1 MFIIYNERIKIVNSY
16 TLQDKVIFYF
26 MYKIYLYHPI
36 IYNRQIDYDEKTILA
51 CVFLQLVL
59 GTVFAQTVDST
70 HIKNMHAYYKKHFS
84 DPTDPIVLTASDT
97 LLDMAI
103 RCNDTV
109 MSKIALGAKLDYYYY
124 GQGENRTDSV
134 IAGVNRLK
142 RFARSVGNAELY
154 YWAWA
159 ARLVNYYIIQG
170 EYNIALLEAEKML
183 QEAKKEGKQ
192 ESIAECYYALAN
204 VYAAKGLMK
213 KSQEFMLKEIDIF
226 ENTDVVRYN
235 ISCQYSD
242 AAKIYIDLGEEEK
255 APELLKKALK
265 AVKSP
270 YHAVTANLV
279 YVSLYL
285 AQGDTVAAR
294 QALEKC
300 RQMYADEPSLKRHI
314 HYLYDVEIDYDWKV
328 GNYQKALNVLD
339 ERETELKRKNNLA
352 TLMQLRKT
360 KADILWDM
368 NRKEE
373 AAGLYRDFLLE
384 QKKEKERNEEVAT
397 GEFATML
404 NLQQL
409 TAEKGRL
416 EKISQEKQLQ
426 NTRII
431 LFSVIG
437 ILCVVIVF
445 LWQQRKL
452 NAKLEKS
459 RDKLDEKNRILIEA
473 KEELRKAKEVAEQ
486 SNWLKTMFIQNMS
499 HEIRT
504 PLNSIVGFSG
514 VLVDMLDDKE
524 DIGQYVALIE
534 SNSKLLLKLVGDILD
549 ISILDS
555 EVEIKHNAVDVNACC
570 QASIDAAGTLFSPD
584 TKLIFKPACDEL
596 IINSNYNYIVQVLDN
611 LLSNASKFTHEGSV
625 TLAYEVK
632 KETNQ
637 LIFTVTDTGIGIPI
651 DEQEHV
657 FERFVK
663 LDNFSQGAGL
673 GLSICRIVAERLG
686 GFLII
691 DREYTQGTRFIFCV
705 SM

>member
-1 MFIIYNERIKIVNSY
+1 MLK
-16 TLQDKVIFYF
+16 
-26 MYKIYLYHPI
+26 
-36 IYNRQIDYDEKTILA
+36 KTILA
-51 CVFLQLVL
+51 CVLFHLVV
-59 GTVFAQTVDST
+59 GTISSQKIDS
-70 HIKNMHAYYKKHFS
+70 IDVKSMRAYYKQYFN

-97 LLDMAI
+97 LFDMAI

-109 MSKIALGAKLDYYYY
+109 MAKIALGAKVDYYYY
-124 GQGENRTDSV
+124 GQGENRTDSI

-142 RFARSVGNAELY
+142 QYARSVGNAELY

-159 ARLVNYYIIQG
+159 ARLVNYYITQG

-183 QEAKKEGKQ
+183 QEAKGEKKQ
-192 ESIAECYYALAN
+192 GSIAECYYVLAN
-204 VYAAKGLMK
+204 VYAAKGLVK

-226 ENTDVVRYN
+226 ENANVFRYN

-242 AAKIYIDLGEEEK
+242 VAKIYIDLGEAEK

-265 AVKSP
+265 TSKST
-270 YHAVTANLV
+270 YHEVTAKLV

-285 AQGDTVAAR
+285 AQGDTAAAR
-294 QALEKC
+294 KALEEC
-300 RQMYADEPSLKRHI
+300 RQMYMEEPSMKRHI
-314 HYLYDVEIDYDWKV
+314 HYLYDVEIDYNWRV
-328 GNYQKALNVLD
+328 GNYNKALSVLD
-339 ERETELKRKNNLA
+339 ERETELRKKNNLT
-352 TLMQLRKT
+352 TLMALRKT

-384 QKKEKERNEEVAT
+384 QKKEKERNEEIT
-397 GEFATML
+397 TSEFATML

-409 TAEKGRL
+409 NAEKVRL
-416 EKISQEKQLQ
+416 EKISQKKQLQ

-431 LFSVIG
+431 LFSVLG
-437 ILCVVIVF
+437 LLCIVVIF

-452 NAKLEKS
+452 NAKLHRAKN
-459 RDKLDEKNRILIEA
+459 KLDEQNRTLIKAE
-473 KEELRKAKEVAEQ
+473 EELRKAKEVAEQ

-514 VLVDMLDDKE
+514 VLVDMLDEKE

-570 QASIDAAGTLFSPD
+570 QASIDAAGASFDPGV
-584 TKLIFKPACDEL
+584 KLIFEPACDDL

-611 LLSNASKFTHEGSV
+611 LLGNASKFTHEGSV

-632 KETNQ
+632 KEENQ
-637 LIFTVTDTGIGIPI
+637 LIFTVTDTGIGIPVE
-651 DEQEHV
+651 EQERV

-686 GFLII
+686 GYLRI
-691 DREYTQGTRFIFCV
+691 DKGYTQGTRVIFCV

>member
-1 MFIIYNERIKIVNSY
+1 MLK
-16 TLQDKVIFYF
+16 
-26 MYKIYLYHPI
+26 
-36 IYNRQIDYDEKTILA
+36 KTILA
-51 CVFLQLVL
+51 CVLLHLVV
-59 GTVFAQTVDST
+59 GTISPQKIDSID
-70 HIKNMHAYYKKHFS
+70 IKSMRAYYKQYFN

-97 LLDMAI
+97 LFDMAI

-109 MSKIALGAKLDYYYY
+109 MAKIALGAKVDYYYY
-124 GQGENRTDSV
+124 GQGENRTDSI

-142 RFARSVGNAELY
+142 QYARSVGNAELY

-183 QEAKKEGKQ
+183 QEAKGEKKQ
-192 ESIAECYYALAN
+192 GSIAECYYALAN
-204 VYAAKGLMK
+204 VYTAKGLVK

-226 ENTDVVRYN
+226 ENANVFRYN

-242 AAKIYIDLGEEEK
+242 AAKIYIDLGEAEK

-265 AVKSP
+265 TSRST
-270 YHAVTANLV
+270 YHEVTAKLV

-285 AQGDTVAAR
+285 AQGDTAAAR
-294 QALEKC
+294 KALEEC
-300 RQMYADEPSLKRHI
+300 RQMYMGEPSMKRHI
-314 HYLYDVEIDYDWKV
+314 HYLYDVEIDYNWRV
-328 GNYQKALNVLD
+328 GNYNKALSVLD
-339 ERETELKRKNNLA
+339 ERETELRKKNNLT
-352 TLMQLRKT
+352 TLMALRKT

-384 QKKEKERNEEVAT
+384 QKKEKERNEEIT
-397 GEFATML
+397 TSEFATML

-409 TAEKGRL
+409 NAEKVRL
-416 EKISQEKQLQ
+416 EKISQKKQLQ
-426 NTRII
+426 NTRTI
-431 LFSVIG
+431 LFSVLG
-437 ILCVVIVF
+437 LLCIVVIF

-452 NAKLEKS
+452 NAKLHRAKN
-459 RDKLDEKNRILIEA
+459 KLDEQNRTLIKAE
-473 KEELRKAKEVAEQ
+473 EELRKAKEVAEQ

-504 PLNSIVGFSG
+504 PLNSMVGFSG
-514 VLVDMLDDKE
+514 VLVDMLDEKE

-570 QASIDAAGTLFSPD
+570 QASIDAAGASFDPGV
-584 TKLIFKPACDEL
+584 KLIFEPACDEL
-596 IINSNYNYIVQVLDN
+596 IINSNYSYIVQVLDN
-611 LLSNASKFTHEGSV
+611 LLGNASKFTHVGSV

-632 KETNQ
+632 KEDNQ
-637 LIFTVTDTGIGIPI
+637 LIFTVTDTGIGIPVE
-651 DEQEHV
+651 EQERV

-686 GFLII
+686 GYLRI
-691 DREYTQGTRFIFCV
+691 DKGYTQGTRVIFCV

>member
-1 MFIIYNERIKIVNSY
+1 MLK
-16 TLQDKVIFYF
+16 
-26 MYKIYLYHPI
+26 
-36 IYNRQIDYDEKTILA
+36 KTILA
-51 CVFLQLVL
+51 CVLLHLVV
-59 GTVFAQTVDST
+59 GTISPQKIDSID
-70 HIKNMHAYYKKHFS
+70 IKSMRAYYKQYFN

-97 LLDMAI
+97 LFDMAI

-109 MSKIALGAKLDYYYY
+109 MAKIALGAKVDYYYY
-124 GQGENRTDSV
+124 GQGENRTDSI

-142 RFARSVGNAELY
+142 QYARSVGNAELY

-183 QEAKKEGKQ
+183 QEAKGEKKQ
-192 ESIAECYYALAN
+192 GSIAECYYALAN
-204 VYAAKGLMK
+204 VYTAKGLVK

-226 ENTDVVRYN
+226 ENANVFRYN

-242 AAKIYIDLGEEEK
+242 AAKIYIDLGEAEK

-265 AVKSP
+265 TSRST
-270 YHAVTANLV
+270 YHEVTAKLV

-285 AQGDTVAAR
+285 AQGDTAAAR
-294 QALEKC
+294 KALEEC
-300 RQMYADEPSLKRHI
+300 RQMYMEEPSMKRHI
-314 HYLYDVEIDYDWKV
+314 HYLYDVEIDYNWRV
-328 GNYQKALNVLD
+328 GNCNKALSVLD
-339 ERETELKRKNNLA
+339 ERETELRKKNNLT
-352 TLMQLRKT
+352 TLMALRKT

-384 QKKEKERNEEVAT
+384 QKKEKERNEEIT
-397 GEFATML
+397 TSEFATML

-409 TAEKGRL
+409 NAEKVRL
-416 EKISQEKQLQ
+416 EKISQKKQLQ
-426 NTRII
+426 NTRTI
-431 LFSVIG
+431 LFSVLG
-437 ILCVVIVF
+437 LLCIVVIF

-452 NAKLEKS
+452 NAKLHRAKN
-459 RDKLDEKNRILIEA
+459 KLDEQNRTLIKAE
-473 KEELRKAKEVAEQ
+473 EELRKAKEVAEQ

-514 VLVDMLDDKE
+514 VLVDMLDEKE

-570 QASIDAAGTLFSPD
+570 QASIDAAGASFDPGVR
-584 TKLIFKPACDEL
+584 LIFEPACDEL

-611 LLSNASKFTHEGSV
+611 LLGNASKFTHEGSV
-625 TLAYEVK
+625 ALAYEVK
-632 KETNQ
+632 KEENQ
-637 LIFTVTDTGIGIPI
+637 LIFTVTDTGIGIPVE
-651 DEQEHV
+651 EQERV

-686 GFLII
+686 GYLRI
-691 DREYTQGTRFIFCV
+691 DKGYTQGTRVIFCV

>member
-1 MFIIYNERIKIVNSY
+1 MLK
-16 TLQDKVIFYF
+16 
-26 MYKIYLYHPI
+26 
-36 IYNRQIDYDEKTILA
+36 KTILA
-51 CVFLQLVL
+51 CVLLHLVV
-59 GTVFAQTVDST
+59 GTISPQKIDSID
-70 HIKNMHAYYKKHFS
+70 IKSMRAYYKRYFN

-97 LLDMAI
+97 LFDMAI

-109 MSKIALGAKLDYYYY
+109 MAKIALGAKVDYYYY
-124 GQGENRTDSV
+124 GQGENRTDSI

-142 RFARSVGNAELY
+142 QYARSVGNAELY

-183 QEAKKEGKQ
+183 QEAKGEKKQ
-192 ESIAECYYALAN
+192 GSIAECYYALAN
-204 VYAAKGLMK
+204 VYTAKGLVK

-226 ENTDVVRYN
+226 ENANVFRYN

-242 AAKIYIDLGEEEK
+242 AAKIYIDLGEAEK

-265 AVKSP
+265 TSRST
-270 YHAVTANLV
+270 YHEVTAKLV

-285 AQGDTVAAR
+285 AQGDTAAAR
-294 QALEKC
+294 KALEEC
-300 RQMYADEPSLKRHI
+300 RQMYMGEPSMKRHI
-314 HYLYDVEIDYDWKV
+314 HYLYDVEIDYNWRV
-328 GNYQKALNVLD
+328 GNYNKALSVLD
-339 ERETELKRKNNLA
+339 ERETELRKKNNLT
-352 TLMQLRKT
+352 TLMALRKT

-384 QKKEKERNEEVAT
+384 QKKEKERNEEIT
-397 GEFATML
+397 TSEFATML

-409 TAEKGRL
+409 NAEKVRL
-416 EKISQEKQLQ
+416 EKISQKKQLQ
-426 NTRII
+426 NTRTI
-431 LFSVIG
+431 LFSVLG
-437 ILCVVIVF
+437 LLCIVVIF

-452 NAKLEKS
+452 NAKLHRAKN
-459 RDKLDEKNRILIEA
+459 KLDEQNRTLIKAE
-473 KEELRKAKEVAEQ
+473 EELRKAKEVAEQ

-514 VLVDMLDDKE
+514 VLVDMLDEKE

-570 QASIDAAGTLFSPD
+570 QTSIDAAGASFDPGVR
-584 TKLIFKPACDEL
+584 LIFEPACDEL

-611 LLSNASKFTHEGSV
+611 LLGNASKFTHEGSV

-632 KETNQ
+632 KEENQ
-637 LIFTVTDTGIGIPI
+637 LIFTVTDTGIGIPVE
-651 DEQEHV
+651 EQERV

-686 GFLII
+686 GYLRI
-691 DREYTQGTRFIFCV
+691 DKGYTQGTRVIFCV

>member
-1 MFIIYNERIKIVNSY
+1 MLK
-16 TLQDKVIFYF
+16 
-26 MYKIYLYHPI
+26 
-36 IYNRQIDYDEKTILA
+36 KTILA
-51 CVFLQLVL
+51 CVLLHLVV
-59 GTVFAQTVDST
+59 GTISPQKIDSID
-70 HIKNMHAYYKKHFS
+70 IKSMRAYYKQYFN

-97 LLDMAI
+97 LFDMAI

-109 MSKIALGAKLDYYYY
+109 MAKIALGAKVDYYYY
-124 GQGENRTDSV
+124 GQGENRTDSI

-142 RFARSVGNAELY
+142 QYARSVGNAELY

-183 QEAKKEGKQ
+183 QEAKGEKKQ
-192 ESIAECYYALAN
+192 GSIAECYYALAN
-204 VYAAKGLMK
+204 VYTAKGLVK

-226 ENTDVVRYN
+226 ENANVFRYN

-242 AAKIYIDLGEEEK
+242 AAKIYIDLGEAEK

-265 AVKSP
+265 TSKST
-270 YHAVTANLV
+270 YHEVTAKLV

-285 AQGDTVAAR
+285 AQGDTAAAR
-294 QALEKC
+294 KALEEC
-300 RQMYADEPSLKRHI
+300 RQMYMGEPSMKRHI
-314 HYLYDVEIDYDWKV
+314 HYLYDVEIDYNWRV
-328 GNYQKALNVLD
+328 GNYNKALSVLD
-339 ERETELKRKNNLA
+339 ERETELRKKNNLT
-352 TLMQLRKT
+352 TLMALRKT

-384 QKKEKERNEEVAT
+384 QKKEKERNEEIT
-397 GEFATML
+397 TSEFATML

-409 TAEKGRL
+409 NAEKVRL
-416 EKISQEKQLQ
+416 EKTSQKKQLQ
-426 NTRII
+426 NTRTI
-431 LFSVIG
+431 LFSVLG
-437 ILCVVIVF
+437 LLCIVVIF

-452 NAKLEKS
+452 NAKLHRAKN
-459 RDKLDEKNRILIEA
+459 KLDEQNRTLIKAE
-473 KEELRKAKEVAEQ
+473 EELRKAKEAAEQ

-514 VLVDMLDDKE
+514 VLVDMLDEKE

-570 QASIDAAGTLFSPD
+570 QASIDAAGASFDPGVR
-584 TKLIFKPACDEL
+584 LIFEPACDEL

-611 LLSNASKFTHEGSV
+611 LLGNASKFTHEGSV

-632 KETNQ
+632 KEENQ
-637 LIFTVTDTGIGIPI
+637 LIFTVTDTGIGIPVE
-651 DEQEHV
+651 EQERV

-663 LDNFSQGAGL
+663 LDNFS
-673 GLSICRIVAERLG
+673 
-686 GFLII
+686 
-691 DREYTQGTRFIFCV
+691 
-705 SM
+705 

>member
-1 MFIIYNERIKIVNSY
+1 MLK
-16 TLQDKVIFYF
+16 
-26 MYKIYLYHPI
+26 
-36 IYNRQIDYDEKTILA
+36 KTILA
-51 CVFLQLVL
+51 CVLLHLVV
-59 GTVFAQTVDST
+59 GTISPQKIDSID
-70 HIKNMHAYYKKHFS
+70 IKSMRAYYKQYFN

-97 LLDMAI
+97 LFDMAI

-109 MSKIALGAKLDYYYY
+109 MAKIALGAKVDYYYY
-124 GQGENRTDSV
+124 GQGENRTDSI

-142 RFARSVGNAELY
+142 QYARSVGNAELY

-183 QEAKKEGKQ
+183 QEAKGEKKQ
-192 ESIAECYYALAN
+192 GSIAECYYALAN
-204 VYAAKGLMK
+204 VYTAKGLVK

-226 ENTDVVRYN
+226 ENANVFRYN

-242 AAKIYIDLGEEEK
+242 AAKIYIDLGEAEK

-265 AVKSP
+265 TSRST
-270 YHAVTANLV
+270 YHEVTAKLV

-285 AQGDTVAAR
+285 AQGDTAAAR
-294 QALEKC
+294 KALEEC
-300 RQMYADEPSLKRHI
+300 RQMYMGEPSMKRHI
-314 HYLYDVEIDYDWKV
+314 HYLYDVEIDYNWRV
-328 GNYQKALNVLD
+328 GNYNKALSVLD
-339 ERETELKRKNNLA
+339 ERETELRKKNNLT
-352 TLMQLRKT
+352 TLMALRKT

-384 QKKEKERNEEVAT
+384 QKKEKERNEEIT
-397 GEFATML
+397 TSEFATML

-409 TAEKGRL
+409 NAEKVRL
-416 EKISQEKQLQ
+416 EKTSQKKQLQ
-426 NTRII
+426 NTRTI
-431 LFSVIG
+431 LFSVLG
-437 ILCVVIVF
+437 LLCIVVIF

-452 NAKLEKS
+452 NAKLHRAKN
-459 RDKLDEKNRILIEA
+459 KLDEQNRTLIKAE
-473 KEELRKAKEVAEQ
+473 EELRKAKEVAEQ

-514 VLVDMLDDKE
+514 VLVDMLDEKE

-570 QASIDAAGTLFSPD
+570 QASIDAAGASFDPGVR
-584 TKLIFKPACDEL
+584 LIFEPACDEL

-611 LLSNASKFTHEGSV
+611 LLGNASKFTHEGSV

-632 KETNQ
+632 KEENQ
-637 LIFTVTDTGIGIPI
+637 LIFTVTDTGIGIPVE
-651 DEQEHV
+651 EQERV

-686 GFLII
+686 GYLRI
-691 DREYTQGTRFIFCV
+691 DKGYTQGTRVIFCV

>member
-1 MFIIYNERIKIVNSY
+1 MLK
-16 TLQDKVIFYF
+16 
-26 MYKIYLYHPI
+26 
-36 IYNRQIDYDEKTILA
+36 KTILA
-51 CVFLQLVL
+51 CVLLHLVV
-59 GTVFAQTVDST
+59 GTISPQKIDSID
-70 HIKNMHAYYKKHFS
+70 IKSMRAYYKQYFN

-97 LLDMAI
+97 LFDMAI

-109 MSKIALGAKLDYYYY
+109 MAKIALGAKVDYYYY
-124 GQGENRTDSV
+124 GQGENRTDSI

-142 RFARSVGNAELY
+142 QYARSVGNAELY

-183 QEAKKEGKQ
+183 QEAKGEKKQ
-192 ESIAECYYALAN
+192 GSIAECYYALAN
-204 VYAAKGLMK
+204 VYTAKGLVK

-226 ENTDVVRYN
+226 ENANVFRYN

-242 AAKIYIDLGEEEK
+242 AAKIYIDLGEAEK

-265 AVKSP
+265 TSRST
-270 YHAVTANLV
+270 YHEVTAKLV

-285 AQGDTVAAR
+285 AQGDTAAAR
-294 QALEKC
+294 KALEEC
-300 RQMYADEPSLKRHI
+300 RQMYMGEPSMKRHI
-314 HYLYDVEIDYDWKV
+314 HYLYDVEIDYNWRV
-328 GNYQKALNVLD
+328 GNYNKALSVLD
-339 ERETELKRKNNLA
+339 ERETELRKKNNLT
-352 TLMQLRKT
+352 TLMALRKT

-384 QKKEKERNEEVAT
+384 QKKEKERNEEIT
-397 GEFATML
+397 TSEFATML

-409 TAEKGRL
+409 NAEKVRL
-416 EKISQEKQLQ
+416 EKISQKKQLQ
-426 NTRII
+426 NTRTI
-431 LFSVIG
+431 LFSVLG
-437 ILCVVIVF
+437 LLCIVVIF

-452 NAKLEKS
+452 NAKLHRAKN
-459 RDKLDEKNRILIEA
+459 KLDEQNRTLIKAE
-473 KEELRKAKEVAEQ
+473 EELRKAKEVAEQ

-514 VLVDMLDDKE
+514 VLVDMLDEKE

-570 QASIDAAGTLFSPD
+570 QASIDAAGASFDPGVR
-584 TKLIFKPACDEL
+584 LIFEPACDEL

-611 LLSNASKFTHEGSV
+611 LLGNASKFTHVGSV

-632 KETNQ
+632 KEENQ
-637 LIFTVTDTGIGIPI
+637 LIFTVTDTGIGIPVE
-651 DEQEHV
+651 EQERV

-686 GFLII
+686 GYLRI
-691 DREYTQGTRFIFCV
+691 DKGYTQGTRVIFCV

>member
-1 MFIIYNERIKIVNSY
+1 MLK
-16 TLQDKVIFYF
+16 
-26 MYKIYLYHPI
+26 
-36 IYNRQIDYDEKTILA
+36 KTILA
-51 CVFLQLVL
+51 CVLLHLVV
-59 GTVFAQTVDST
+59 GTISPQKIDSID
-70 HIKNMHAYYKKHFS
+70 IKSMRAYYKQYFN

-97 LLDMAI
+97 LFDMAI

-109 MSKIALGAKLDYYYY
+109 MAKIALGAKVDYYYY
-124 GQGENRTDSV
+124 GQGENRTDSI

-142 RFARSVGNAELY
+142 QYARSVGNAELY

-183 QEAKKEGKQ
+183 QEAKGEKKQ
-192 ESIAECYYALAN
+192 GSIAECYYALAN
-204 VYAAKGLMK
+204 VYTAKGLVK
-213 KSQEFMLKEIDIF
+213 KSQEFMLREIDIF
-226 ENTDVVRYN
+226 ENPNVFRYN

-242 AAKIYIDLGEEEK
+242 AAKIYIDLGEAEK

-265 AVKSP
+265 TSKST
-270 YHAVTANLV
+270 YHEVTAKLV

-285 AQGDTVAAR
+285 AQGDTAAAR
-294 QALEKC
+294 KALEEC
-300 RQMYADEPSLKRHI
+300 RQMYMGEPSMKRHI
-314 HYLYDVEIDYDWKV
+314 HYLYDVEIDYNWRV
-328 GNYQKALNVLD
+328 GNYNKALSVLD
-339 ERETELKRKNNLA
+339 ERETELRKKNNLT
-352 TLMQLRKT
+352 TLMALRKT

-384 QKKEKERNEEVAT
+384 QKKEKERNEEIT
-397 GEFATML
+397 TSEFATML

-409 TAEKGRL
+409 NAEKVRL
-416 EKISQEKQLQ
+416 EKTSQKKQLQ
-426 NTRII
+426 NTRTI
-431 LFSVIG
+431 LFSVLG
-437 ILCVVIVF
+437 LLCIVVIF

-452 NAKLEKS
+452 NAKLHRAKN
-459 RDKLDEKNRILIEA
+459 KLDEQNRTLIKAE
-473 KEELRKAKEVAEQ
+473 EELRKAKEAAEQ

-514 VLVDMLDDKE
+514 VLVDMLDEKE

-570 QASIDAAGTLFSPD
+570 QASIDAAGASFDPGVR
-584 TKLIFKPACDEL
+584 LIFEPACDEL

-611 LLSNASKFTHEGSV
+611 LLGNASKFTHEGSV

-632 KETNQ
+632 KEENQ
-637 LIFTVTDTGIGIPI
+637 LIFTVTDTGIGIPVE
-651 DEQEHV
+651 EQERV

-686 GFLII
+686 GYLRI
-691 DREYTQGTRFIFCV
+691 DKGYTQGTRVIFCV

>member
-1 MFIIYNERIKIVNSY
+1 MLK
-16 TLQDKVIFYF
+16 
-26 MYKIYLYHPI
+26 
-36 IYNRQIDYDEKTILA
+36 KTILA
-51 CVFLQLVL
+51 CVLLHLVV
-59 GTVFAQTVDST
+59 GTISPQKIDSID
-70 HIKNMHAYYKKHFS
+70 IKSMRAYYKQYFN

-97 LLDMAI
+97 LFDMAI

-109 MSKIALGAKLDYYYY
+109 MAKIALGAKVDYYYY
-124 GQGENRTDSV
+124 GQGENRTDSI

-142 RFARSVGNAELY
+142 QYARSVGNAELY

-183 QEAKKEGKQ
+183 QEAKGEKKQ
-192 ESIAECYYALAN
+192 GSIAECYYALAN
-204 VYAAKGLMK
+204 VYTAKGLVK

-226 ENTDVVRYN
+226 ENANVFRYN

-242 AAKIYIDLGEEEK
+242 AAKIYIDLGEAEK

-265 AVKSP
+265 TSKST
-270 YHAVTANLV
+270 YHEVTAKLV

-285 AQGDTVAAR
+285 AQGDTAVAR
-294 QALEKC
+294 KALEEC
-300 RQMYADEPSLKRHI
+300 RQMYMEEPSMKRHI
-314 HYLYDVEIDYDWKV
+314 HYLYDVEIDYNWRV
-328 GNYQKALNVLD
+328 GDYNKALSVLD
-339 ERETELKRKNNLA
+339 ERETELRKKNNLT
-352 TLMQLRKT
+352 TLMALRKT

-384 QKKEKERNEEVAT
+384 QKKEKERNEEIT
-397 GEFATML
+397 TSEFATML

-409 TAEKGRL
+409 NAEKVRL
-416 EKISQEKQLQ
+416 EKISQKKQLQ
-426 NTRII
+426 NTRTI
-431 LFSVIG
+431 LFSVLG
-437 ILCVVIVF
+437 LLCIVVIF

-452 NAKLEKS
+452 NAKLHRAKN
-459 RDKLDEKNRILIEA
+459 KLDEQNRTLIKAE
-473 KEELRKAKEVAEQ
+473 EELRKAKEVAEQ

-514 VLVDMLDDKE
+514 VLVDMLDEKE

-570 QASIDAAGTLFSPD
+570 QASIDAAGASFDPGVR
-584 TKLIFKPACDEL
+584 LIFEPACDEL

-611 LLSNASKFTHEGSV
+611 LLGNASKFTHEGSV

-632 KETNQ
+632 KEENQ
-637 LIFTVTDTGIGIPI
+637 LIFTVTDTGIGIPVE
-651 DEQEHV
+651 EQERV

-686 GFLII
+686 GYLRI
-691 DREYTQGTRFIFCV
+691 DKGYTQGTRVIFCV

>member
-1 MFIIYNERIKIVNSY
+1 MLK
-16 TLQDKVIFYF
+16 
-26 MYKIYLYHPI
+26 
-36 IYNRQIDYDEKTILA
+36 KTILA
-51 CVFLQLVL
+51 CVLLHLVV
-59 GTVFAQTVDST
+59 GTISPQKIDSID
-70 HIKNMHAYYKKHFS
+70 IKSMRAYYKQYFN

-97 LLDMAI
+97 LFDMAI

-109 MSKIALGAKLDYYYY
+109 MAKIALGAKVDYYYY
-124 GQGENRTDSV
+124 GQGENRTDSI

-142 RFARSVGNAELY
+142 QYARSVGNAELY

-183 QEAKKEGKQ
+183 QEAKGEKKQ
-192 ESIAECYYALAN
+192 GSIAECYYALAN
-204 VYAAKGLMK
+204 VYTAKGLVK

-226 ENTDVVRYN
+226 ENANVFRYN

-242 AAKIYIDLGEEEK
+242 AAKIYIDLGEAEK

-265 AVKSP
+265 TSKST
-270 YHAVTANLV
+270 YHEVTAKLV

-285 AQGDTVAAR
+285 AQGDTAAAR
-294 QALEKC
+294 KALEEC
-300 RQMYADEPSLKRHI
+300 RQMYMGEPSMKRHI
-314 HYLYDVEIDYDWKV
+314 HYLYDVEIDYNWRV
-328 GNYQKALNVLD
+328 GNYNKALSVLD
-339 ERETELKRKNNLA
+339 ERETELRKKNNLT
-352 TLMQLRKT
+352 TLMALRKT

-384 QKKEKERNEEVAT
+384 QKKEKEKNEEIT
-397 GEFATML
+397 TSEFATML

-409 TAEKGRL
+409 NAEKVRL
-416 EKISQEKQLQ
+416 EKISQKKQLQ
-426 NTRII
+426 NTRTI
-431 LFSVIG
+431 LFSVLG
-437 ILCVVIVF
+437 LLCIVVIF

-452 NAKLEKS
+452 NAKLHRAKN
-459 RDKLDEKNRILIEA
+459 KLDEQNRTLIKAE
-473 KEELRKAKEVAEQ
+473 EELRKAKEVAEQ

-514 VLVDMLDDKE
+514 VLVDMLDEKE

-570 QASIDAAGTLFSPD
+570 QASIDAAGASFDPGVR
-584 TKLIFKPACDEL
+584 LIFEPACDEL
-596 IINSNYNYIVQVLDN
+596 IINSNYSYIVQVLDN
-611 LLSNASKFTHEGSV
+611 LLGNASKFTHEGSV

-632 KETNQ
+632 KEENQ
-637 LIFTVTDTGIGIPI
+637 LIFTVTDTGIGIPVE
-651 DEQEHV
+651 EQERV

-686 GFLII
+686 GYLRI
-691 DREYTQGTRFIFCV
+691 DKGYTQGTRVIFCV

>member
-1 MFIIYNERIKIVNSY
+1 MLK
-16 TLQDKVIFYF
+16 
-26 MYKIYLYHPI
+26 
-36 IYNRQIDYDEKTILA
+36 KTILA
-51 CVFLQLVL
+51 CVLLHLVV
-59 GTVFAQTVDST
+59 GTISPQKIDSID
-70 HIKNMHAYYKKHFS
+70 IKSMRAYYKQYFN

-97 LLDMAI
+97 LFDMAI

-109 MSKIALGAKLDYYYY
+109 MAKIALGAKVDYYYY
-124 GQGENRTDSV
+124 GQGENRTDSI

-142 RFARSVGNAELY
+142 QYARSVGNAELY

-183 QEAKKEGKQ
+183 QEAKGEKKQ
-192 ESIAECYYALAN
+192 GSIAECYYALAN
-204 VYAAKGLMK
+204 VYAAKGLVK

-226 ENTDVVRYN
+226 ENANVFRYN

-242 AAKIYIDLGEEEK
+242 AAKIYIDLGEAEK

-265 AVKSP
+265 TSKST
-270 YHAVTANLV
+270 YHEVTAKLV

-285 AQGDTVAAR
+285 AQGDTAAAR
-294 QALEKC
+294 KALEEC
-300 RQMYADEPSLKRHI
+300 RQMYMGEPSMKRHI
-314 HYLYDVEIDYDWKV
+314 HYLYDVEIDYNWRV
-328 GNYQKALNVLD
+328 GNYNKALSVLD
-339 ERETELKRKNNLA
+339 ERETELRKKNNLT
-352 TLMQLRKT
+352 TLMALRKT

-384 QKKEKERNEEVAT
+384 QKKEKERNEEIT
-397 GEFATML
+397 TSEFATML

-409 TAEKGRL
+409 NAEKVRL
-416 EKISQEKQLQ
+416 EKISQKKQLQ
-426 NTRII
+426 NTRTI
-431 LFSVIG
+431 LFSVLG
-437 ILCVVIVF
+437 LLCIVVIF

-452 NAKLEKS
+452 NAKLHRAKN
-459 RDKLDEKNRILIEA
+459 KLDEQNRTLIKAE
-473 KEELRKAKEVAEQ
+473 EELRKAKEVAEQ

-514 VLVDMLDDKE
+514 VLVDMLDEKE

-570 QASIDAAGTLFSPD
+570 QASIDAAGASFDPGVR
-584 TKLIFKPACDEL
+584 LIFEPACDEL
-596 IINSNYNYIVQVLDN
+596 IINSNYSYIVQVLDN
-611 LLSNASKFTHEGSV
+611 LLGNASKFTHEGSV

-632 KETNQ
+632 KEENQ
-637 LIFTVTDTGIGIPI
+637 LIFTVTDTGIGIPVE
-651 DEQEHV
+651 EQERV

-686 GFLII
+686 GYLRI
-691 DREYTQGTRFIFCV
+691 DKGYTQGTRVIFCV

>member
-1 MFIIYNERIKIVNSY
+1 MMK
-16 TLQDKVIFYF
+16 
-26 MYKIYLYHPI
+26 
-36 IYNRQIDYDEKTILA
+36 KTILA

-204 VYAAKGLMK
+204 VYVAKGLMK

>member
-1 MFIIYNERIKIVNSY
+1 MLK
-16 TLQDKVIFYF
+16 
-26 MYKIYLYHPI
+26 
-36 IYNRQIDYDEKTILA
+36 KTILA
-51 CVFLQLVL
+51 CVLLHLVV
-59 GTVFAQTVDST
+59 GTISPQKIDSID
-70 HIKNMHAYYKKHFS
+70 IKSMRAYYKQYFN

-97 LLDMAI
+97 LFDMAI

-109 MSKIALGAKLDYYYY
+109 MAKIALGAKVDYYYY
-124 GQGENRTDSV
+124 GQGENRTDSI

-142 RFARSVGNAELY
+142 QYARSVGNAELY

-183 QEAKKEGKQ
+183 QEAKGEKKQ
-192 ESIAECYYALAN
+192 GSIAECYYALAN
-204 VYAAKGLMK
+204 VYTAKGLVK

-226 ENTDVVRYN
+226 ENANVFRYN

-242 AAKIYIDLGEEEK
+242 AAKIYIDLGEAEK

-265 AVKSP
+265 TSRSI
-270 YHAVTANLV
+270 YHEVTAKLV

-285 AQGDTVAAR
+285 AQGDTAAAR
-294 QALEKC
+294 KALEEC
-300 RQMYADEPSLKRHI
+300 RQMYMGEPSMKRHI
-314 HYLYDVEIDYDWKV
+314 HYLYDVEIDYNWRV
-328 GNYQKALNVLD
+328 GNYNKALSVLD
-339 ERETELKRKNNLA
+339 ERETELRKKNNLT
-352 TLMQLRKT
+352 TLMALRKT

-384 QKKEKERNEEVAT
+384 QKKEKERNEEIT
-397 GEFATML
+397 TSEFATML

-409 TAEKGRL
+409 NAEKVRL
-416 EKISQEKQLQ
+416 EKISQKKQLQ
-426 NTRII
+426 NTRTI
-431 LFSVIG
+431 LFSVLG
-437 ILCVVIVF
+437 LLCIVVIF

-452 NAKLEKS
+452 NAKLHRAKN
-459 RDKLDEKNRILIEA
+459 KLDEQNRTLIKAE
-473 KEELRKAKEVAEQ
+473 EELRKAKEVAEQ

-514 VLVDMLDDKE
+514 VLVDMLDEKE

-570 QASIDAAGTLFSPD
+570 QASIDAAGASFDPGV
-584 TKLIFKPACDEL
+584 KLIFEPACDEL
-596 IINSNYNYIVQVLDN
+596 IINSNYSYIVQVLDN
-611 LLSNASKFTHEGSV
+611 LLGNASKFTHEGSV

-632 KETNQ
+632 KEENQ
-637 LIFTVTDTGIGIPI
+637 LIFTVTDTGIGIPVE
-651 DEQEHV
+651 EQERV

-686 GFLII
+686 GYLRI
-691 DREYTQGTRFIFCV
+691 DKGYTQGTRVIFCV

>member
-1 MFIIYNERIKIVNSY
+1 MLK
-16 TLQDKVIFYF
+16 
-26 MYKIYLYHPI
+26 
-36 IYNRQIDYDEKTILA
+36 KTILA
-51 CVFLQLVL
+51 CVLLHLVV
-59 GTVFAQTVDST
+59 GTISPQKIDSID
-70 HIKNMHAYYKKHFS
+70 IKSMRAYYKQYFN

-97 LLDMAI
+97 LFDMAI

-109 MSKIALGAKLDYYYY
+109 MAKIALGAKVDYYYY
-124 GQGENRTDSV
+124 GQGENRTDSI

-142 RFARSVGNAELY
+142 QYARSVGNAELY

-170 EYNIALLEAEKML
+170 EYNIALLETEKML
-183 QEAKKEGKQ
+183 QEAKGEKKQ
-192 ESIAECYYALAN
+192 GSIAECYYALAN
-204 VYAAKGLMK
+204 VYTAKGLVK

-226 ENTDVVRYN
+226 ENANVFRYN

-242 AAKIYIDLGEEEK
+242 AAKIYIDLGEAEK

-265 AVKSP
+265 TSKST
-270 YHAVTANLV
+270 YHEVTAKLV

-285 AQGDTVAAR
+285 AQGDTAAAR
-294 QALEKC
+294 KALEEC
-300 RQMYADEPSLKRHI
+300 RQMYMEEPSMKRHI
-314 HYLYDVEIDYDWKV
+314 HYLYDVEIDYNWRV
-328 GNYQKALNVLD
+328 GNYNKALSVLD
-339 ERETELKRKNNLA
+339 ERETELRKKNNLT
-352 TLMQLRKT
+352 TLMALRKT

-384 QKKEKERNEEVAT
+384 QKKEKERNEEIT
-397 GEFATML
+397 TSEFATML

-409 TAEKGRL
+409 NAEKVRL
-416 EKISQEKQLQ
+416 EKISQKKQLQ
-426 NTRII
+426 NTRTI
-431 LFSVIG
+431 LFSVLG
-437 ILCVVIVF
+437 LLCIVVIF

-452 NAKLEKS
+452 NAKLHRAKN
-459 RDKLDEKNRILIEA
+459 KLDEQNRTLIKAE
-473 KEELRKAKEVAEQ
+473 EELRKAKEVAEQ

-514 VLVDMLDDKE
+514 VLVDMLDEKE

-570 QASIDAAGTLFSPD
+570 QASIDAAGASFDPGVR
-584 TKLIFKPACDEL
+584 LIFEPACDEL

-611 LLSNASKFTHEGSV
+611 LLGNASKFTHEGSV

-632 KETNQ
+632 KEENQ
-637 LIFTVTDTGIGIPI
+637 LIFTVTDTGIGIPVE
-651 DEQEHV
+651 EQERV

-686 GFLII
+686 GYLRI
-691 DREYTQGTRFIFCV
+691 DKGYTQGTRVIFCV

>member
-1 MFIIYNERIKIVNSY
+1 MLK
-16 TLQDKVIFYF
+16 
-26 MYKIYLYHPI
+26 
-36 IYNRQIDYDEKTILA
+36 KTILA
-51 CVFLQLVL
+51 YVLLHLVV
-59 GTVFAQTVDST
+59 GTISPQKIDSID
-70 HIKNMHAYYKKHFS
+70 IKSMRAYYKQYFN

-97 LLDMAI
+97 LFDMAI

-109 MSKIALGAKLDYYYY
+109 MAKIALGAKVDYYYY
-124 GQGENRTDSV
+124 GQGENRTDSI

-142 RFARSVGNAELY
+142 QYARSVGNAELY

-183 QEAKKEGKQ
+183 QEAKGEKKQ
-192 ESIAECYYALAN
+192 GSIAECYYALAN
-204 VYAAKGLMK
+204 VYTAKGLVK

-226 ENTDVVRYN
+226 ENANVFRYN

-242 AAKIYIDLGEEEK
+242 AAKIYIDLGEAEK

-265 AVKSP
+265 TSKST
-270 YHAVTANLV
+270 YHEVTAKLV

-285 AQGDTVAAR
+285 AQGDTAAAR
-294 QALEKC
+294 KALEEC
-300 RQMYADEPSLKRHI
+300 RQMYMGEPSMKRHI
-314 HYLYDVEIDYDWKV
+314 HYLYDVEIDYNWRV
-328 GNYQKALNVLD
+328 GNYNKALSVLD
-339 ERETELKRKNNLA
+339 ERETELRKKNNLT
-352 TLMQLRKT
+352 TLMALRKT

-384 QKKEKERNEEVAT
+384 QKKEKERNEGIT
-397 GEFATML
+397 TSEFATML

-409 TAEKGRL
+409 NAEKVRL
-416 EKISQEKQLQ
+416 EKISQKKQLQ
-426 NTRII
+426 NTRTI
-431 LFSVIG
+431 LFSVLG
-437 ILCVVIVF
+437 LLCIVVIF

-452 NAKLEKS
+452 NAKLHRAKN
-459 RDKLDEKNRILIEA
+459 KLDEQNRTLIKAE
-473 KEELRKAKEVAEQ
+473 EELRKAKEVAEQ

-514 VLVDMLDDKE
+514 VLVDMLDEKE

-570 QASIDAAGTLFSPD
+570 QASIDAAGASFDPGV
-584 TKLIFKPACDEL
+584 KLIFEPACDEL

-611 LLSNASKFTHEGSV
+611 LLGNASKFTHEGSV

-632 KETNQ
+632 KEENQ
-637 LIFTVTDTGIGIPI
+637 LIFTVTDTGIGIPVE
-651 DEQEHV
+651 EQERV

-686 GFLII
+686 GYLRI
-691 DREYTQGTRFIFCV
+691 DKGYTQGTRVIFCV

>member
-1 MFIIYNERIKIVNSY
+1 MLK
-16 TLQDKVIFYF
+16 
-26 MYKIYLYHPI
+26 
-36 IYNRQIDYDEKTILA
+36 KTILA
-51 CVFLQLVL
+51 CVLFHLVV
-59 GTVFAQTVDST
+59 GTISSQKIDS
-70 HIKNMHAYYKKHFS
+70 IDVKSMRAYYKQYFN

-97 LLDMAI
+97 LFDMAI

-109 MSKIALGAKLDYYYY
+109 MAKIALGAKVDYYYY
-124 GQGENRTDSV
+124 GQGENRTDSI

-142 RFARSVGNAELY
+142 QYARSVGNAELY

-159 ARLVNYYIIQG
+159 ARLVNYYITQG

-183 QEAKKEGKQ
+183 QEAKGEKKQ
-192 ESIAECYYALAN
+192 GSIAECYYALAN
-204 VYAAKGLMK
+204 VYAAKGLVK

-226 ENTDVVRYN
+226 ENANVFRYN

-242 AAKIYIDLGEEEK
+242 VAKIYIDLGEAEK

-265 AVKSP
+265 TSKST
-270 YHAVTANLV
+270 YHEVTAKLV

-285 AQGDTVAAR
+285 AQGDTAAAR
-294 QALEKC
+294 KALEEC
-300 RQMYADEPSLKRHI
+300 RQMYMEEPSMKRHI
-314 HYLYDVEIDYDWKV
+314 HYLYDVEIDYNWRV
-328 GNYQKALNVLD
+328 GNYNKALSVLD
-339 ERETELKRKNNLA
+339 ERETELRKKNNLT
-352 TLMQLRKT
+352 TLMALRKT

-384 QKKEKERNEEVAT
+384 QKKEKERNEEIT
-397 GEFATML
+397 TSEFATML

-409 TAEKGRL
+409 NAEKVRL
-416 EKISQEKQLQ
+416 EKISQKKQLQ

-431 LFSVIG
+431 LFSVLG
-437 ILCVVIVF
+437 LLCIVVIF

-452 NAKLEKS
+452 NAKLHRAKN
-459 RDKLDEKNRILIEA
+459 KLDEQNRTLIKAE
-473 KEELRKAKEVAEQ
+473 EELRKAKEVAEQ

-514 VLVDMLDDKE
+514 VLVDMLDEKE

-570 QASIDAAGTLFSPD
+570 QASIDAAGASFDPGV
-584 TKLIFKPACDEL
+584 KLIFEPACDDL

-611 LLSNASKFTHEGSV
+611 LLGNASKFTHEGSV

-632 KETNQ
+632 KEENQ
-637 LIFTVTDTGIGIPI
+637 LIFTVTDTGIGIPVE
-651 DEQEHV
+651 EQERV

-686 GFLII
+686 GYLRI
-691 DREYTQGTRFIFCV
+691 DKEVV
-705 SM
+705 SKRWHNLF

>member
-1 MFIIYNERIKIVNSY
+1 MLK
-16 TLQDKVIFYF
+16 
-26 MYKIYLYHPI
+26 
-36 IYNRQIDYDEKTILA
+36 KTILA
-51 CVFLQLVL
+51 CVLLHLVV
-59 GTVFAQTVDST
+59 GTISPQKIDSID
-70 HIKNMHAYYKKHFS
+70 IKSMRAYYKRYFN

-97 LLDMAI
+97 LFDMAI

-109 MSKIALGAKLDYYYY
+109 MAKIALGAKVDYYYY
-124 GQGENRTDSV
+124 GQGENRTDSI

-142 RFARSVGNAELY
+142 QYARSVGNAELY

-183 QEAKKEGKQ
+183 QEAKGEKKQ
-192 ESIAECYYALAN
+192 GSIAECYYALAN
-204 VYAAKGLMK
+204 VYTAKGLVK

-226 ENTDVVRYN
+226 ENANVFRYN

-242 AAKIYIDLGEEEK
+242 AAKIYIDLGEAEK

-265 AVKSP
+265 TSRST
-270 YHAVTANLV
+270 YHEVTAKLV

-285 AQGDTVAAR
+285 AQGDTAAAR
-294 QALEKC
+294 KALEEC
-300 RQMYADEPSLKRHI
+300 RQMYMGEPSMKRHI
-314 HYLYDVEIDYDWKV
+314 HYLYDVEIDYNWRV
-328 GNYQKALNVLD
+328 GNYNKALSVLD
-339 ERETELKRKNNLA
+339 ERETELRKKNNLT
-352 TLMQLRKT
+352 TLMALRKT

-384 QKKEKERNEEVAT
+384 QKKEKERNEEIT
-397 GEFATML
+397 TSEFATML

-409 TAEKGRL
+409 NAEKVRL
-416 EKISQEKQLQ
+416 EKISQKKQLQ
-426 NTRII
+426 NTRTI
-431 LFSVIG
+431 LFSVLG
-437 ILCVVIVF
+437 LLCIVVIF

-452 NAKLEKS
+452 NAKLHRAKN
-459 RDKLDEKNRILIEA
+459 KLDEHNRTLIKAE
-473 KEELRKAKEVAEQ
+473 EELRKAKEVAEQ

-514 VLVDMLDDKE
+514 VLVDMLDEKE

-570 QASIDAAGTLFSPD
+570 QASIDAAGASFDPGVR
-584 TKLIFKPACDEL
+584 LIFEPACDEL

-611 LLSNASKFTHEGSV
+611 LLGNASKFTHEGSV

-632 KETNQ
+632 KEENQ
-637 LIFTVTDTGIGIPI
+637 LIFTVTDTGIGIPVE
-651 DEQEHV
+651 EQERV

-686 GFLII
+686 GYLRI
-691 DREYTQGTRFIFCV
+691 DKGYTQGTRIIFCV

>member
-1 MFIIYNERIKIVNSY
+1 MLK
-16 TLQDKVIFYF
+16 
-26 MYKIYLYHPI
+26 
-36 IYNRQIDYDEKTILA
+36 KTILA
-51 CVFLQLVL
+51 CVLLHLVV
-59 GTVFAQTVDST
+59 GTISPQKIDSID
-70 HIKNMHAYYKKHFS
+70 IKSMRAYYKQYFN

-97 LLDMAI
+97 LFDMAI

-109 MSKIALGAKLDYYYY
+109 MAKIALGAKVDYYYY
-124 GQGENRTDSV
+124 GQGENRTDSI

-142 RFARSVGNAELY
+142 QYARSVGNAELY

-183 QEAKKEGKQ
+183 QEAKGEKKQ
-192 ESIAECYYALAN
+192 GSIAECYYALAN
-204 VYAAKGLMK
+204 VYTAKGLVK

-226 ENTDVVRYN
+226 ENANVFRYN

-242 AAKIYIDLGEEEK
+242 AAKIYIDLGEAEK

-265 AVKSP
+265 TSKST
-270 YHAVTANLV
+270 YHEVTAKLV

-285 AQGDTVAAR
+285 AQGDTAAAR
-294 QALEKC
+294 KALEEC
-300 RQMYADEPSLKRHI
+300 RQMYIGEPSMKRHI
-314 HYLYDVEIDYDWKV
+314 HYLYDVEIDYNWRV
-328 GNYQKALNVLD
+328 GNYNKALSVLD
-339 ERETELKRKNNLA
+339 ERETELRKKNNLT
-352 TLMQLRKT
+352 TLMALRKT

-384 QKKEKERNEEVAT
+384 QKKEKERNEEIT
-397 GEFATML
+397 TSEFATML

-409 TAEKGRL
+409 NAEKVRL
-416 EKISQEKQLQ
+416 EKTSQKKQLQ
-426 NTRII
+426 NTRTI
-431 LFSVIG
+431 LFSVLG
-437 ILCVVIVF
+437 LLCIVVIF

-452 NAKLEKS
+452 NAKLHRAKN
-459 RDKLDEKNRILIEA
+459 KLDEQNRTLIKAE
-473 KEELRKAKEVAEQ
+473 EELRKAKEVAEQ

-514 VLVDMLDDKE
+514 VLVDMLDEKE

-570 QASIDAAGTLFSPD
+570 QASIDAAGASFDPGVR
-584 TKLIFKPACDEL
+584 LIFEPACDEL
-596 IINSNYNYIVQVLDN
+596 IINSNYSYIVQVLDN
-611 LLSNASKFTHEGSV
+611 LLGNASKFTHEGSV

-632 KETNQ
+632 KEENQ
-637 LIFTVTDTGIGIPI
+637 LIFTVTDTGIGIPVE
-651 DEQEHV
+651 EQERV

-686 GFLII
+686 GYLRI
-691 DREYTQGTRFIFCV
+691 DKGYTQGTRVIFCV

>member
-1 MFIIYNERIKIVNSY
+1 M
-16 TLQDKVIFYF
+16 FYF
-26 MYKIYLYHPI
+26 IDKIYLYHRI
-36 IYNRQIDYDEKTILA
+36 TYNRQITYAEKTILA
-51 CVFLQLVL
+51 CVLLHLVV
-59 GTVFAQTVDST
+59 GTISPQKIDSID
-70 HIKNMHAYYKKHFS
+70 IKSMRAYYKQYFN

-97 LLDMAI
+97 LFDMAI

-109 MSKIALGAKLDYYYY
+109 MAKIALGAKVDYYYY
-124 GQGENRTDSV
+124 GQGENRTDSI

-142 RFARSVGNAELY
+142 QYARSVGNAELY

-183 QEAKKEGKQ
+183 QEAKGEKKQ
-192 ESIAECYYALAN
+192 GSIAECYYALAN
-204 VYAAKGLMK
+204 VYAAKGLVK

-226 ENTDVVRYN
+226 ENANVFRYN

-242 AAKIYIDLGEEEK
+242 AAKIYIDLGEAEK

-265 AVKSP
+265 TSKST
-270 YHAVTANLV
+270 YHEVTAKLV

-285 AQGDTVAAR
+285 AQGDTAAAR
-294 QALEKC
+294 KALEEC
-300 RQMYADEPSLKRHI
+300 RQMYMGEPSMKRHI
-314 HYLYDVEIDYDWKV
+314 HYLYDVEIDYNWRV
-328 GNYQKALNVLD
+328 GNYNKALSVLD
-339 ERETELKRKNNLA
+339 ERETELRKKNNLT
-352 TLMQLRKT
+352 TLMALRKT

-384 QKKEKERNEEVAT
+384 QKKEKERNEEIT
-397 GEFATML
+397 TSEFATML

-409 TAEKGRL
+409 NAEKVRL
-416 EKISQEKQLQ
+416 EKISQKKQLQ
-426 NTRII
+426 NTRTI
-431 LFSVIG
+431 LFSVLG
-437 ILCVVIVF
+437 LLCIVVIF

-452 NAKLEKS
+452 NAKLHRAKN
-459 RDKLDEKNRILIEA
+459 KLDEQNRTLIKAE
-473 KEELRKAKEVAEQ
+473 EELRKAKEVAEQ

-514 VLVDMLDDKE
+514 VLVDMLDEKE

-570 QASIDAAGTLFSPD
+570 QASIDAAGASFDPGVR
-584 TKLIFKPACDEL
+584 LIFEPACDEL
-596 IINSNYNYIVQVLDN
+596 IINSNYSYIVQVLDN
-611 LLSNASKFTHEGSV
+611 LLGNASKFTHEGSV

-632 KETNQ
+632 KEENQ
-637 LIFTVTDTGIGIPI
+637 LIFTVTDTGIGIPVE
-651 DEQEHV
+651 EQERV

-686 GFLII
+686 GYLRI
-691 DREYTQGTRFIFCV
+691 DKGYTQGTRVIFCV

>member
-1 MFIIYNERIKIVNSY
+1 MVK
-16 TLQDKVIFYF
+16 
-26 MYKIYLYHPI
+26 
-36 IYNRQIDYDEKTILA
+36 KTILA

-270 YHAVTANLV
+270 YHEVTANLV

-328 GNYQKALNVLD
+328 GNFQKALNVLD

-584 TKLIFKPACDEL
+584 TKLVFKPACDEL

>member
-1 MFIIYNERIKIVNSY
+1 MMK
-16 TLQDKVIFYF
+16 
-26 MYKIYLYHPI
+26 
-36 IYNRQIDYDEKTILA
+36 KTILA

-270 YHAVTANLV
+270 YHEVTANLV

-328 GNYQKALNVLD
+328 GNFQKALNVLD

-459 RDKLDEKNRILIEA
+459 RDKLDEKNRILIKA

-584 TKLIFKPACDEL
+584 TKLVFKPACDEL

>member
-1 MFIIYNERIKIVNSY
+1 MLK
-16 TLQDKVIFYF
+16 
-26 MYKIYLYHPI
+26 
-36 IYNRQIDYDEKTILA
+36 KTILA
-51 CVFLQLVL
+51 CVLLHLVV
-59 GTVFAQTVDST
+59 GTISPQKIDSID
-70 HIKNMHAYYKKHFS
+70 IKSMRAYYKQYFN

-97 LLDMAI
+97 LFDMAI

-109 MSKIALGAKLDYYYY
+109 MAKIALGAKVDYYYY
-124 GQGENRTDSV
+124 GQGENRTDSI

-142 RFARSVGNAELY
+142 QYARSVGNAELY

-183 QEAKKEGKQ
+183 QEAKGEKKQ
-192 ESIAECYYALAN
+192 GSIAECYYALAN
-204 VYAAKGLMK
+204 VYTAKGLVK

-226 ENTDVVRYN
+226 ENANVFRYN

-242 AAKIYIDLGEEEK
+242 AAKIYIDLGEAEK

-265 AVKSP
+265 TSRST
-270 YHAVTANLV
+270 YHEVTAKLV

-285 AQGDTVAAR
+285 AQGDTAAAR
-294 QALEKC
+294 KALEEC
-300 RQMYADEPSLKRHI
+300 RQMYMGEPSMKRHI
-314 HYLYDVEIDYDWKV
+314 HYLYDVEIDYNWRV
-328 GNYQKALNVLD
+328 GNYNKALSVLD
-339 ERETELKRKNNLA
+339 ERETELRKKNNLT
-352 TLMQLRKT
+352 TLMALRKT

-384 QKKEKERNEEVAT
+384 QKKEKERNEEIT
-397 GEFATML
+397 TSEFATML

-409 TAEKGRL
+409 NAEKVRL
-416 EKISQEKQLQ
+416 EKTSQKKQLQ
-426 NTRII
+426 NTRTI
-431 LFSVIG
+431 LFSVLG
-437 ILCVVIVF
+437 LLCIVVIF

-452 NAKLEKS
+452 NAKLHRAKN
-459 RDKLDEKNRILIEA
+459 KLDEQNRTLIKAE
-473 KEELRKAKEVAEQ
+473 EELRKAKEVAEQ

-514 VLVDMLDDKE
+514 VLVDMLDEKE

-570 QASIDAAGTLFSPD
+570 QASIDAAGASFDPGVR
-584 TKLIFKPACDEL
+584 LIFEPACDEL

-611 LLSNASKFTHEGSV
+611 LLGNASKFTHVGSV
-625 TLAYEVK
+625 TLTYEVK
-632 KETNQ
+632 KEENQ
-637 LIFTVTDTGIGIPI
+637 LIFTVTDTGIGIPVE
-651 DEQEHV
+651 EQERV

-686 GFLII
+686 GYLRI
-691 DREYTQGTRFIFCV
+691 DKGYTQGTRVIFCV

>member
-1 MFIIYNERIKIVNSY
+1 MLK
-16 TLQDKVIFYF
+16 
-26 MYKIYLYHPI
+26 
-36 IYNRQIDYDEKTILA
+36 KTILA
-51 CVFLQLVL
+51 CVLLHLVV
-59 GTVFAQTVDST
+59 GTISPQKIDSID
-70 HIKNMHAYYKKHFS
+70 IKSMRAYYKQYFN

-97 LLDMAI
+97 LFDMAI

-109 MSKIALGAKLDYYYY
+109 MAKIALGAKVDYYYY
-124 GQGENRTDSV
+124 GQGENRTDSI

-142 RFARSVGNAELY
+142 QYARSVGNAELY

-183 QEAKKEGKQ
+183 QEAKGEKKQ
-192 ESIAECYYALAN
+192 GSIAECYYALAN
-204 VYAAKGLMK
+204 VYTAKGLVK

-226 ENTDVVRYN
+226 ENANVFRYN

-242 AAKIYIDLGEEEK
+242 AAKIYIDLGEAEK

-265 AVKSP
+265 TSRST
-270 YHAVTANLV
+270 YHEVTAKLV

-285 AQGDTVAAR
+285 AQGDTAAAR
-294 QALEKC
+294 KALEEC
-300 RQMYADEPSLKRHI
+300 RQMYMGEPSMKRHI
-314 HYLYDVEIDYDWKV
+314 HYLYDVEIDYNWRV
-328 GNYQKALNVLD
+328 GNYNKALSVLD
-339 ERETELKRKNNLA
+339 ERETELRKKNNLT
-352 TLMQLRKT
+352 TLMALRKT

-384 QKKEKERNEEVAT
+384 QKKEKERNEEIT
-397 GEFATML
+397 TSEFATML

-409 TAEKGRL
+409 NAEKVRL
-416 EKISQEKQLQ
+416 EKISQKKQLQ
-426 NTRII
+426 NTRTI
-431 LFSVIG
+431 LFSVLG
-437 ILCVVIVF
+437 LLCIVVIF

-452 NAKLEKS
+452 NAKLHRAKN
-459 RDKLDEKNRILIEA
+459 KLDEQNRTLIKAE
-473 KEELRKAKEVAEQ
+473 EELRKAKEVAEQ

-514 VLVDMLDDKE
+514 VLVDMLDEKE

-570 QASIDAAGTLFSPD
+570 QASIDAAGASFDPGV
-584 TKLIFKPACDEL
+584 KLIFEPACDEL
-596 IINSNYNYIVQVLDN
+596 IINSNYSYIVQVLDN
-611 LLSNASKFTHEGSV
+611 LLGNASKFTHEGSV

-632 KETNQ
+632 KEENQ
-637 LIFTVTDTGIGIPI
+637 LIFTVTDTGIGIPVE
-651 DEQEHV
+651 EQERV
-657 FERFVK
+657 IERFVK

-686 GFLII
+686 GYLRI
-691 DREYTQGTRFIFCV
+691 DKGYTQGTRVIFCV

>member
-1 MFIIYNERIKIVNSY
+1 MLK
-16 TLQDKVIFYF
+16 
-26 MYKIYLYHPI
+26 
-36 IYNRQIDYDEKTILA
+36 KTILA
-51 CVFLQLVL
+51 CVLLHLVV
-59 GTVFAQTVDST
+59 GTISPQKIDSID
-70 HIKNMHAYYKKHFS
+70 IKSMRAYYKQYFN

-97 LLDMAI
+97 LFDMAI

-109 MSKIALGAKLDYYYY
+109 MAKIALGAKVDYYYY
-124 GQGENRTDSV
+124 GQGENRTDSI

-142 RFARSVGNAELY
+142 QYARSVGNAELY

-183 QEAKKEGKQ
+183 QEAKGEKKQ
-192 ESIAECYYALAN
+192 GSIAECYYALAN
-204 VYAAKGLMK
+204 VYTAKGLVK

-226 ENTDVVRYN
+226 ENANVFRYN

-242 AAKIYIDLGEEEK
+242 AAKIYIDLGEAEK

-265 AVKSP
+265 TSRST
-270 YHAVTANLV
+270 YHEVTAKLV

-285 AQGDTVAAR
+285 AQGDTAAAR
-294 QALEKC
+294 KALEEC
-300 RQMYADEPSLKRHI
+300 RQMYMGEPSMKRHI
-314 HYLYDVEIDYDWKV
+314 HYLYDVEIDYNWRV
-328 GNYQKALNVLD
+328 GNYNKALSVLD
-339 ERETELKRKNNLA
+339 ERETELRKKNNLT
-352 TLMQLRKT
+352 TLMALRKT

-368 NRKEE
+368 NRK

-384 QKKEKERNEEVAT
+384 QKKEKERNEEIT
-397 GEFATML
+397 TSEFATML

-409 TAEKGRL
+409 NAEKVRL
-416 EKISQEKQLQ
+416 EKTSQKKQLQ
-426 NTRII
+426 NTRTI
-431 LFSVIG
+431 LFSVLG
-437 ILCVVIVF
+437 LLCIVVIF

-452 NAKLEKS
+452 NAKLHRAKN
-459 RDKLDEKNRILIEA
+459 KLDEQNRTLIKAE
-473 KEELRKAKEVAEQ
+473 EELRKAKEVAEQ

-514 VLVDMLDDKE
+514 VLVDMLDEKE

-570 QASIDAAGTLFSPD
+570 QASIDAAGASFDPGVR
-584 TKLIFKPACDEL
+584 LIFEPACDEL

-611 LLSNASKFTHEGSV
+611 LLGNASKFTHEGSV

-632 KETNQ
+632 KEENQ
-637 LIFTVTDTGIGIPI
+637 LIFTVTDTGIGIPVE
-651 DEQEHV
+651 EQERV

-686 GFLII
+686 GYLRI
-691 DREYTQGTRFIFCV
+691 DKGYTQGTRVIFCV

>member
-1 MFIIYNERIKIVNSY
+1 MLK
-16 TLQDKVIFYF
+16 
-26 MYKIYLYHPI
+26 
-36 IYNRQIDYDEKTILA
+36 KTILA
-51 CVFLQLVL
+51 CVLLHLVV
-59 GTVFAQTVDST
+59 GTISPQKIDSID
-70 HIKNMHAYYKKHFS
+70 IKSMRAYYKRYFN

-97 LLDMAI
+97 LFDMAI

-109 MSKIALGAKLDYYYY
+109 MAKIALGAKVDYYYY
-124 GQGENRTDSV
+124 GQGENRTDSI

-142 RFARSVGNAELY
+142 QYARSVGNAELY

-183 QEAKKEGKQ
+183 QEAKGEKKQ
-192 ESIAECYYALAN
+192 GSIAECYYALAN
-204 VYAAKGLMK
+204 VYAAKGLVK

-226 ENTDVVRYN
+226 ENANVFRYN

-242 AAKIYIDLGEEEK
+242 AAKIYIDLGEAEK

-265 AVKSP
+265 TSKSP
-270 YHAVTANLV
+270 YHEVTAKLV

-285 AQGDTVAAR
+285 AQGDTAAAR
-294 QALEKC
+294 KALEEC
-300 RQMYADEPSLKRHI
+300 RRMYMEEPSMKRHI
-314 HYLYDVEIDYDWKV
+314 HYLYDVEIDYNWRV
-328 GNYQKALNVLD
+328 GNYNKALSVLD
-339 ERETELKRKNNLA
+339 ERETELRKKNNLT
-352 TLMQLRKT
+352 TLTALRKT

-384 QKKEKERNEEVAT
+384 QKKEKERNEEIT
-397 GEFATML
+397 TSEFATML

-409 TAEKGRL
+409 TAEKVRL
-416 EKISQEKQLQ
+416 EKISQKKRLQ
-426 NTRII
+426 STRTI
-431 LFSVIG
+431 LFFVLG
-437 ILCVVIVF
+437 ILCIVVIF

-452 NAKLEKS
+452 NAKLHRAKN
-459 RDKLDEKNRILIEA
+459 KLNEQNRTLIKAE
-473 KEELRKAKEVAEQ
+473 EELRKAKEVAEQ

-514 VLVDMLDDKE
+514 VLVDMLDEKE

-570 QASIDAAGTLFSPD
+570 QASIDAAGASFDPGV
-584 TKLIFKPACDEL
+584 KLIFEPACDEL

-611 LLSNASKFTHEGSV
+611 LLGNASKFTHEGSV

-632 KETNQ
+632 KEENQ
-637 LIFTVTDTGIGIPI
+637 LIFTVTDTGIGIPVE
-651 DEQEHV
+651 EQERV

-686 GFLII
+686 GYLRI
-691 DREYTQGTRFIFCV
+691 DKGYTQGTRVIFCV

>member
-1 MFIIYNERIKIVNSY
+1 MR
-16 TLQDKVIFYF
+16 
-26 MYKIYLYHPI
+26 
-36 IYNRQIDYDEKTILA
+36 
-51 CVFLQLVL
+51 
-59 GTVFAQTVDST
+59 
-70 HIKNMHAYYKKHFS
+70 AYYKRYFN

-97 LLDMAI
+97 LFDMAI

-109 MSKIALGAKLDYYYY
+109 MAKIALGAKVDYYYY
-124 GQGENRTDSV
+124 GQGENRTDSI

-142 RFARSVGNAELY
+142 QYARSVGNAELY

-183 QEAKKEGKQ
+183 QEAKGEKKQ
-192 ESIAECYYALAN
+192 GSIAECYYALAN
-204 VYAAKGLMK
+204 VYAAKGLVK

-226 ENTDVVRYN
+226 ENANVFRYN

-242 AAKIYIDLGEEEK
+242 AAKIYIDLGEAEK

-265 AVKSP
+265 TSKSP
-270 YHAVTANLV
+270 YHEVTAKLV

-285 AQGDTVAAR
+285 AQGDTAAAR
-294 QALEKC
+294 KALEEC
-300 RQMYADEPSLKRHI
+300 RRMYMEEPSMKRHI
-314 HYLYDVEIDYDWKV
+314 HYLYDVEIDYNWRV
-328 GNYQKALNVLD
+328 GNYNKALSVLD
-339 ERETELKRKNNLA
+339 ERETELRKKNNLT
-352 TLMQLRKT
+352 TLTALRKT

-384 QKKEKERNEEVAT
+384 QKKEKERNEEIT
-397 GEFATML
+397 TSEFATML

-409 TAEKGRL
+409 NAEKVRL
-416 EKISQEKQLQ
+416 EKISQKKRLQ
-426 NTRII
+426 STRTI
-431 LFSVIG
+431 LFFVLG
-437 ILCVVIVF
+437 ILCIVVIF

-452 NAKLEKS
+452 NAKLHRAKN
-459 RDKLDEKNRILIEA
+459 KLNEQNRTLIKAE
-473 KEELRKAKEVAEQ
+473 EELRKAKEVAEQ

-514 VLVDMLDDKE
+514 VLVDMLDEKE

-570 QASIDAAGTLFSPD
+570 QASIDAAGASFDPGV
-584 TKLIFKPACDEL
+584 KLIFEPACDEL

-611 LLSNASKFTHEGSV
+611 LLGNASKFTHEGSV

-632 KETNQ
+632 KEENQ
-637 LIFTVTDTGIGIPI
+637 LIFTVTDTGIGIPVE
-651 DEQEHV
+651 EQERV

-686 GFLII
+686 GYLRI
-691 DREYTQGTRFIFCV
+691 DKGYTQGTRVIFCV

>member
-1 MFIIYNERIKIVNSY
+1 MMK
-16 TLQDKVIFYF
+16 
-26 MYKIYLYHPI
+26 
-36 IYNRQIDYDEKTILA
+36 KTILA

-84 DPTDPIVLTASDT
+84 DPTDPIVLMASDT

-270 YHAVTANLV
+270 YHEVTANLV

-328 GNYQKALNVLD
+328 GNFQKALNVLD

-437 ILCVVIVF
+437 ILCIVVVF
-445 LWQQRKL
+445 LWQQKKL
-452 NAKLEKS
+452 NTKLERS

-473 KEELRKAKEVAEQ
+473 KEELHKAKEAAEQ

>member
-1 MFIIYNERIKIVNSY
+1 MLK
-16 TLQDKVIFYF
+16 
-26 MYKIYLYHPI
+26 
-36 IYNRQIDYDEKTILA
+36 KTILA
-51 CVFLQLVL
+51 CVLLHLVV
-59 GTVFAQTVDST
+59 GTISPQKIDSID
-70 HIKNMHAYYKKHFS
+70 IKSMRAYYKRYFN

-97 LLDMAI
+97 LFDMAI

-109 MSKIALGAKLDYYYY
+109 MAKIALGAKVDYYYY
-124 GQGENRTDSV
+124 GQGENRTDSI

-142 RFARSVGNAELY
+142 QYARSVGNAELY

-183 QEAKKEGKQ
+183 QEAKGEKKQ
-192 ESIAECYYALAN
+192 GSIAECYYALAN
-204 VYAAKGLMK
+204 VYTAKGLVK

-226 ENTDVVRYN
+226 ENANVFRYN

-242 AAKIYIDLGEEEK
+242 AAKIYIDLGEAEK

-265 AVKSP
+265 TSRST
-270 YHAVTANLV
+270 YHEVTAKLV

-285 AQGDTVAAR
+285 AQGDTAAAR
-294 QALEKC
+294 KALEEC
-300 RQMYADEPSLKRHI
+300 RQMYMGEPSMKRHI
-314 HYLYDVEIDYDWKV
+314 HYLYDVEIDYNRRL
-328 GNYQKALNVLD
+328 GNYNKALSVLD
-339 ERETELKRKNNLA
+339 ERETELRKKNNLT
-352 TLMQLRKT
+352 TLMALRKT

-384 QKKEKERNEEVAT
+384 QKKEKERNEEIT
-397 GEFATML
+397 TSEFATML

-409 TAEKGRL
+409 NAEKVRL
-416 EKISQEKQLQ
+416 EKISQKKQLQ
-426 NTRII
+426 NTRTI
-431 LFSVIG
+431 LFSVLG
-437 ILCVVIVF
+437 LLCIVVIF

-452 NAKLEKS
+452 NAKLHRAKN
-459 RDKLDEKNRILIEA
+459 KLDEQNRTLIKAE
-473 KEELRKAKEVAEQ
+473 EELRKAKEVAEQ

-514 VLVDMLDDKE
+514 VLVDMLDEKE

-570 QASIDAAGTLFSPD
+570 QASIDAAGASFDPGVR
-584 TKLIFKPACDEL
+584 LIFEPACDEL

-611 LLSNASKFTHEGSV
+611 LLGNASKFTHEGSV

-632 KETNQ
+632 KEENQ
-637 LIFTVTDTGIGIPI
+637 LIFTVTDTGIGIPVE
-651 DEQEHV
+651 EQERV

-686 GFLII
+686 GYLRI
-691 DREYTQGTRFIFCV
+691 DKGYTQGTRIIFCV

>member
-1 MFIIYNERIKIVNSY
+1 MLK
-16 TLQDKVIFYF
+16 
-26 MYKIYLYHPI
+26 
-36 IYNRQIDYDEKTILA
+36 KTILA
-51 CVFLQLVL
+51 CVLLHLVV
-59 GTVFAQTVDST
+59 GTISPQKIDSID
-70 HIKNMHAYYKKHFS
+70 IKSMRAYYKQYFN

-97 LLDMAI
+97 LFDMAI

-109 MSKIALGAKLDYYYY
+109 MAKIALGAKVDYYYY
-124 GQGENRTDSV
+124 GQGENRTDSI

-142 RFARSVGNAELY
+142 QYARSVGNAELY

-183 QEAKKEGKQ
+183 QEAKGEKKQ
-192 ESIAECYYALAN
+192 GSIAECYYALAN
-204 VYAAKGLMK
+204 VYTAKGLVK

-226 ENTDVVRYN
+226 ENANVFRYN

-242 AAKIYIDLGEEEK
+242 AAKIYIDLGEAEK

-265 AVKSP
+265 TSKST
-270 YHAVTANLV
+270 YHEVTAKLV

-285 AQGDTVAAR
+285 AQGDTAAAR
-294 QALEKC
+294 KALEEC
-300 RQMYADEPSLKRHI
+300 RQMYMGEPSMKRHI
-314 HYLYDVEIDYDWKV
+314 HYLYDVEIDYNWRV
-328 GNYQKALNVLD
+328 GNYNKALSVLD
-339 ERETELKRKNNLA
+339 ERETELRKKNNLT
-352 TLMQLRKT
+352 TLMALRKT

-384 QKKEKERNEEVAT
+384 QKKEKERNEEIT
-397 GEFATML
+397 TSEFATML

-409 TAEKGRL
+409 NAEKVRL
-416 EKISQEKQLQ
+416 EKISQKKQLQ
-426 NTRII
+426 NTRTI
-431 LFSVIG
+431 LFSVLG
-437 ILCVVIVF
+437 LLCIVVIF

-452 NAKLEKS
+452 NAKLHRAKN
-459 RDKLDEKNRILIEA
+459 KLDEQNRTLIKAE
-473 KEELRKAKEVAEQ
+473 EELRKAKEVAEQ

-514 VLVDMLDDKE
+514 VLVDMLDEKE

-570 QASIDAAGTLFSPD
+570 QASIDAAGASFDPGVR
-584 TKLIFKPACDEL
+584 LIFEPACDEL

-611 LLSNASKFTHEGSV
+611 LLGNASKFTHEGSV
-625 TLAYEVK
+625 ALAYEVK
-632 KETNQ
+632 KEENQ
-637 LIFTVTDTGIGIPI
+637 LIFTVTDTGIGIPVE
-651 DEQEHV
+651 EQERV

-686 GFLII
+686 GYLRI
-691 DREYTQGTRFIFCV
+691 DKGYTQGTRVIFCV

>member
-1 MFIIYNERIKIVNSY
+1 MLK
-16 TLQDKVIFYF
+16 
-26 MYKIYLYHPI
+26 
-36 IYNRQIDYDEKTILA
+36 KTILA
-51 CVFLQLVL
+51 CVLLHLVV
-59 GTVFAQTVDST
+59 GTISPQKIDSID
-70 HIKNMHAYYKKHFS
+70 IKSMRAYYKQYFN

-97 LLDMAI
+97 LFDMAI

-109 MSKIALGAKLDYYYY
+109 MAKIALGAKVDYYYY
-124 GQGENRTDSV
+124 GQGENRTDSI

-142 RFARSVGNAELY
+142 QYARSVGNTELY

-183 QEAKKEGKQ
+183 QEAKGEKKQ
-192 ESIAECYYALAN
+192 GSIAECYYALAN
-204 VYAAKGLMK
+204 VYTAKGLVK

-226 ENTDVVRYN
+226 ENANVFRYN

-242 AAKIYIDLGEEEK
+242 AAKIYIDLGEAEK

-265 AVKSP
+265 TSRST
-270 YHAVTANLV
+270 YHEVTAKLV

-285 AQGDTVAAR
+285 AQGDTAAAR
-294 QALEKC
+294 KALEEC
-300 RQMYADEPSLKRHI
+300 RQMYMGEPSMKRHI
-314 HYLYDVEIDYDWKV
+314 HYLYDVEIDYNWRV
-328 GNYQKALNVLD
+328 GNYNKALSVLD
-339 ERETELKRKNNLA
+339 ERETELRKKNNLT
-352 TLMQLRKT
+352 TLMALRKT

-384 QKKEKERNEEVAT
+384 QKKEKERNEEIT
-397 GEFATML
+397 TSEFATML

-409 TAEKGRL
+409 NAEKVRL
-416 EKISQEKQLQ
+416 EKISQKKQLQ
-426 NTRII
+426 NTRTI
-431 LFSVIG
+431 LFSVLG
-437 ILCVVIVF
+437 LLCIVVIF

-452 NAKLEKS
+452 NAKLHRAKN
-459 RDKLDEKNRILIEA
+459 KLDEQNRTLIKAE
-473 KEELRKAKEVAEQ
+473 EELRKAKVVAEQ

-514 VLVDMLDDKE
+514 VLVDMLDEKE

-570 QASIDAAGTLFSPD
+570 QASIDAAGASFDPGV
-584 TKLIFKPACDEL
+584 KLIFEPACDEL
-596 IINSNYNYIVQVLDN
+596 IINSNYSYIVQVLDN
-611 LLSNASKFTHEGSV
+611 LLGNASKFTHVGSV
-625 TLAYEVK
+625 TLTYEVK
-632 KETNQ
+632 KEDNQ
-637 LIFTVTDTGIGIPI
+637 LIFTVTDTGIGIPVE
-651 DEQEHV
+651 EQERV

-686 GFLII
+686 GYLRI
-691 DREYTQGTRFIFCV
+691 DKGYTQGTRVIFCV

>member
-1 MFIIYNERIKIVNSY
+1 MR
-16 TLQDKVIFYF
+16 
-26 MYKIYLYHPI
+26 
-36 IYNRQIDYDEKTILA
+36 
-51 CVFLQLVL
+51 
-59 GTVFAQTVDST
+59 
-70 HIKNMHAYYKKHFS
+70 
-84 DPTDPIVLTASDT
+84 
-97 LLDMAI
+97 
-103 RCNDTV
+103 
-109 MSKIALGAKLDYYYY
+109 
-124 GQGENRTDSV
+124 
-134 IAGVNRLK
+134 
-142 RFARSVGNAELY
+142 
-154 YWAWA
+154 
-159 ARLVNYYIIQG
+159 
-170 EYNIALLEAEKML
+170 
-183 QEAKKEGKQ
+183 
-192 ESIAECYYALAN
+192 ES
-204 VYAAKGLMK
+204 
-213 KSQEFMLKEIDIF
+213 
-226 ENTDVVRYN
+226 
-235 ISCQYSD
+235 
-242 AAKIYIDLGEEEK
+242 
-255 APELLKKALK
+255 
-265 AVKSP
+265 
-270 YHAVTANLV
+270 
-279 YVSLYL
+279 
-285 AQGDTVAAR
+285 
-294 QALEKC
+294 
-300 RQMYADEPSLKRHI
+300 HI
-314 HYLYDVEIDYDWKV
+314 HYLYDVEIDYNWKV
-328 GNYQKALNVLD
+328 GNYQKALSVLD
-339 ERETELKRKNNLA
+339 ERDTELKRKNNLA

-416 EKISQEKQLQ
+416 EKISQKKQLQ

-437 ILCVVIVF
+437 ILCVVVVF

-570 QASIDAAGTLFSPD
+570 QASIDAAETLFSSD
-584 TKLIFKPACDEL
+584 IKLIFKPTCDEL

-625 TLAYEVK
+625 TLTYETR

-691 DREYTQGTRFIFCV
+691 DKEYTQGTRFIFCV

>member
-1 MFIIYNERIKIVNSY
+1 MLK
-16 TLQDKVIFYF
+16 
-26 MYKIYLYHPI
+26 
-36 IYNRQIDYDEKTILA
+36 KTILA
-51 CVFLQLVL
+51 CVLLHLVV
-59 GTVFAQTVDST
+59 GTISPQKIDSID
-70 HIKNMHAYYKKHFS
+70 IKSMRAYYKQYFN

-97 LLDMAI
+97 LFDMAI

-109 MSKIALGAKLDYYYY
+109 MAKIALGAKVDYYYY
-124 GQGENRTDSV
+124 GQGENRTDSI

-142 RFARSVGNAELY
+142 QYARSVGNAELY

-183 QEAKKEGKQ
+183 QEAKGEKKQ
-192 ESIAECYYALAN
+192 GSIAECYYALAN
-204 VYAAKGLMK
+204 VYTAKGLVK

-226 ENTDVVRYN
+226 ENANVFRYN

-242 AAKIYIDLGEEEK
+242 AAKIYIDLGEAEK

-265 AVKSP
+265 TSKST
-270 YHAVTANLV
+270 YHEVTAKLV

-285 AQGDTVAAR
+285 AQGDTAAAR
-294 QALEKC
+294 KALEEC
-300 RQMYADEPSLKRHI
+300 RQMYMGEPSMKRHI
-314 HYLYDVEIDYDWKV
+314 HYLYDVEIDYNWRV
-328 GNYQKALNVLD
+328 GNYNKALGVLD
-339 ERETELKRKNNLA
+339 ERETELRKKNNLT
-352 TLMQLRKT
+352 TLMALRKT

-384 QKKEKERNEEVAT
+384 QKKEKERNEEIT
-397 GEFATML
+397 TSEFATML

-409 TAEKGRL
+409 NAEKVRL
-416 EKISQEKQLQ
+416 EKISQKKQLQ
-426 NTRII
+426 NTRTI
-431 LFSVIG
+431 LFSVLG
-437 ILCVVIVF
+437 LLCIVVIF

-452 NAKLEKS
+452 NAKLHRAKN
-459 RDKLDEKNRILIEA
+459 KLDEQNRTLIKAE
-473 KEELRKAKEVAEQ
+473 EELRKAKEVAEQ

-514 VLVDMLDDKE
+514 VLVDMLDEKE

-570 QASIDAAGTLFSPD
+570 QASIDAAGASFDPGVR
-584 TKLIFKPACDEL
+584 LIFEPACDEL

-611 LLSNASKFTHEGSV
+611 LLGNASKFTHEGSV

-632 KETNQ
+632 KEENQ
-637 LIFTVTDTGIGIPI
+637 LIFTVTDTGVGIPVE
-651 DEQEHV
+651 EQERV

-686 GFLII
+686 GYLRI
-691 DREYTQGTRFIFCV
+691 DKGYTQGTRIIFCV

>member
-1 MFIIYNERIKIVNSY
+1 MLK
-16 TLQDKVIFYF
+16 
-26 MYKIYLYHPI
+26 
-36 IYNRQIDYDEKTILA
+36 KTILA
-51 CVFLQLVL
+51 CVLLHLVV
-59 GTVFAQTVDST
+59 GTISPQKIDSID
-70 HIKNMHAYYKKHFS
+70 IKSMRAYYKQYFN

-97 LLDMAI
+97 LFDMAI

-109 MSKIALGAKLDYYYY
+109 MAKIALGAKVDYYYY
-124 GQGENRTDSV
+124 GQGENRTDSI

-142 RFARSVGNAELY
+142 QYARSVGNAELY

-183 QEAKKEGKQ
+183 QEAKGEKKQ
-192 ESIAECYYALAN
+192 GSIAECYYALAN
-204 VYAAKGLMK
+204 VYTAKGLVK

-226 ENTDVVRYN
+226 ENANVFRYN

-242 AAKIYIDLGEEEK
+242 AAKIYIDLGEAEK

-265 AVKSP
+265 TSKST
-270 YHAVTANLV
+270 YHEVTAKLV

-285 AQGDTVAAR
+285 AQGDTAAAR
-294 QALEKC
+294 KALEEC
-300 RQMYADEPSLKRHI
+300 RQMYMEEPSMKRHI
-314 HYLYDVEIDYDWKV
+314 HYLYDVEIDYNWRV
-328 GNYQKALNVLD
+328 GDYNKALSVLD
-339 ERETELKRKNNLA
+339 ERETELRKKNNLT
-352 TLMQLRKT
+352 TLMALRKT

-384 QKKEKERNEEVAT
+384 QKKEKERNEEIT
-397 GEFATML
+397 TSEFATML

-409 TAEKGRL
+409 NAEKVRL
-416 EKISQEKQLQ
+416 EKISQKKQLQ
-426 NTRII
+426 NTRTI
-431 LFSVIG
+431 LFSVLG
-437 ILCVVIVF
+437 LLCIVVIF

-452 NAKLEKS
+452 NAKLHRAKN
-459 RDKLDEKNRILIEA
+459 KLDEQNRTLIKAE
-473 KEELRKAKEVAEQ
+473 EELRKAKEVAEQ

-514 VLVDMLDDKE
+514 VLVDMLDEKE

-570 QASIDAAGTLFSPD
+570 QASIDAAGASFDPGVR
-584 TKLIFKPACDEL
+584 LIFEPACDEL

-611 LLSNASKFTHEGSV
+611 LLGNASKFTHEGSV

-632 KETNQ
+632 KEENQ
-637 LIFTVTDTGIGIPI
+637 LIFTVTDTGIGIPV
-651 DEQEHV
+651 EE
-657 FERFVK
+657 
-663 LDNFSQGAGL
+663 
-673 GLSICRIVAERLG
+673 
-686 GFLII
+686 
-691 DREYTQGTRFIFCV
+691 
-705 SM
+705 

>member
-1 MFIIYNERIKIVNSY
+1 MLK
-16 TLQDKVIFYF
+16 
-26 MYKIYLYHPI
+26 
-36 IYNRQIDYDEKTILA
+36 KTILA
-51 CVFLQLVL
+51 CVLLHLVV
-59 GTVFAQTVDST
+59 GTISPQKIDSID
-70 HIKNMHAYYKKHFS
+70 IKSMRAYYKQYFN

-97 LLDMAI
+97 LFDMAI
-103 RCNDTV
+103 RRNDTV
-109 MSKIALGAKLDYYYY
+109 MAKIALGAKVDYYYY
-124 GQGENRTDSV
+124 GQGENRTDSI

-142 RFARSVGNAELY
+142 QYARSVGNAELY

-183 QEAKKEGKQ
+183 QEAKGEKKQ
-192 ESIAECYYALAN
+192 GSIAECYYALAN
-204 VYAAKGLMK
+204 VYTAKGLVK

-226 ENTDVVRYN
+226 ENANVFRYN

-242 AAKIYIDLGEEEK
+242 AAKIYIDLGEAEK

-265 AVKSP
+265 TSKST
-270 YHAVTANLV
+270 YHEVTAKLV

-285 AQGDTVAAR
+285 AQGDTAAAR
-294 QALEKC
+294 KALEEC
-300 RQMYADEPSLKRHI
+300 RQMYMEEPSMKRHI
-314 HYLYDVEIDYDWKV
+314 HYLYDVEIDYNWRV
-328 GNYQKALNVLD
+328 GDYNKALSVLD
-339 ERETELKRKNNLA
+339 ERETELRKKNNLT
-352 TLMQLRKT
+352 TLMALRKT

-384 QKKEKERNEEVAT
+384 QKKEKERNEEIT
-397 GEFATML
+397 TSEFATML

-409 TAEKGRL
+409 NAEKVRL
-416 EKISQEKQLQ
+416 EKISQKKQLQ
-426 NTRII
+426 NTRTI
-431 LFSVIG
+431 LFSVLG
-437 ILCVVIVF
+437 LLCIVVIF

-452 NAKLEKS
+452 NAKLHRAKN
-459 RDKLDEKNRILIEA
+459 KLDEQNRTLIKAE
-473 KEELRKAKEVAEQ
+473 EELRKAKEVAEQ

-514 VLVDMLDDKE
+514 VLVDMLDEKE

-570 QASIDAAGTLFSPD
+570 QASIDAAGASFDPGVR
-584 TKLIFKPACDEL
+584 LIFEPTCDEL

-611 LLSNASKFTHEGSV
+611 LLGNASKFTHEGSV

-632 KETNQ
+632 KEENQ
-637 LIFTVTDTGIGIPI
+637 LIFTVTDTGIGIPVE
-651 DEQEHV
+651 EQERV

-686 GFLII
+686 GYLRI
-691 DREYTQGTRFIFCV
+691 DKGYTQGTRVIFCV

>member
-1 MFIIYNERIKIVNSY
+1 MMK
-16 TLQDKVIFYF
+16 
-26 MYKIYLYHPI
+26 
-36 IYNRQIDYDEKTILA
+36 KTILA

-270 YHAVTANLV
+270 YHEVTANLV

-328 GNYQKALNVLD
+328 GNFQKALNVLD

-584 TKLIFKPACDEL
+584 TKLVFKPACDEL

-651 DEQEHV
+651 DEQERV

>member
-1 MFIIYNERIKIVNSY
+1 MMK
-16 TLQDKVIFYF
+16 
-26 MYKIYLYHPI
+26 
-36 IYNRQIDYDEKTILA
+36 KTILA

-242 AAKIYIDLGEEEK
+242 ATKIYIDLGEEEK

-270 YHAVTANLV
+270 YHEVTANLV

-328 GNYQKALNVLD
+328 GNFQKALNVLD

-584 TKLIFKPACDEL
+584 TKLVFKPACDEL

>member
-1 MFIIYNERIKIVNSY
+1 MLK
-16 TLQDKVIFYF
+16 
-26 MYKIYLYHPI
+26 
-36 IYNRQIDYDEKTILA
+36 KTILA
-51 CVFLQLVL
+51 CVLLHLVV
-59 GTVFAQTVDST
+59 GTISPQKIDSID
-70 HIKNMHAYYKKHFS
+70 IKSMRAYYKQYFN

-97 LLDMAI
+97 LFDMAI

-109 MSKIALGAKLDYYYY
+109 MAKIALGAKVDYYYY
-124 GQGENRTDSV
+124 GQGENRTDSI

-142 RFARSVGNAELY
+142 QYARSVGNAELY

-183 QEAKKEGKQ
+183 QEAKGEKKQ
-192 ESIAECYYALAN
+192 GSIAECYYALAN
-204 VYAAKGLMK
+204 VYTAKGLVK

-226 ENTDVVRYN
+226 ENANVFRYN

-242 AAKIYIDLGEEEK
+242 AAKIYIDLGEAEK

-265 AVKSP
+265 TSKST
-270 YHAVTANLV
+270 YHEVTAKLV

-285 AQGDTVAAR
+285 AQGDTAAAR
-294 QALEKC
+294 KALEEC
-300 RQMYADEPSLKRHI
+300 RQMYMGEPSMKRHI
-314 HYLYDVEIDYDWKV
+314 HYLYDVEIDYNWRV
-328 GNYQKALNVLD
+328 GNYNKALSVLD
-339 ERETELKRKNNLA
+339 ERETELRKKNNLT
-352 TLMQLRKT
+352 TLMALRKT

-384 QKKEKERNEEVAT
+384 QKKEKERNEEIT
-397 GEFATML
+397 TSEFATML

-409 TAEKGRL
+409 NAEKVRL
-416 EKISQEKQLQ
+416 EKISQKKQLQ
-426 NTRII
+426 NTRTI
-431 LFSVIG
+431 LFSVLG
-437 ILCVVIVF
+437 LLCIVVIF

-452 NAKLEKS
+452 NAKLHRAKN
-459 RDKLDEKNRILIEA
+459 KLDEQNRTLIKAE
-473 KEELRKAKEVAEQ
+473 EELRKAKEVAEQ

-514 VLVDMLDDKE
+514 VLVDMLDEKE

-570 QASIDAAGTLFSPD
+570 QASIDAAGASFDPGV
-584 TKLIFKPACDEL
+584 KLIFEPACDEL
-596 IINSNYNYIVQVLDN
+596 IINSNYSYIVQVLDN
-611 LLSNASKFTHEGSV
+611 LLGNASKFTHVGSV
-625 TLAYEVK
+625 TLTYEVK
-632 KETNQ
+632 KEENQ
-637 LIFTVTDTGIGIPI
+637 LIFTVTDTGIGIPVE
-651 DEQEHV
+651 EQERV

-686 GFLII
+686 GYLRI
-691 DREYTQGTRFIFCV
+691 DKGYTQGTRIIFCV